1 MQLHIGADV
10 SVPLDKVMCV
20 LNDSGMTPPTRAFVE
35 KARKE
40 RRLTPCA
47 GKVKSYVVLKERGR
61 ERVFASHIASATL
74 EKRWKSE
81 IGREYLNEVAVL
93 TISEAEQE

>member
-10 SVPLDKVMCV
+10 SIPMDKILFV
-20 LNDSGMTPPTRAFVE
+20 LNETGMSQPTKIFID
-35 KARKE
+35 KARRE
-40 RRLTPCA
+40 RRFTPCT
-47 GKVKSYVVLKERGR
+47 GKIKSYVVLKERGR

-93 TISEAEQE
+93 TVSEADQE

>member
-10 SVPLDKVMCV
+10 SIPLDKILFV
-20 LNDSGMTPPTRAFVE
+20 LNDTGMTPPTKAFIE

-40 RRLTPCA
+40 RRLTPCV

-61 ERVFASHIASATL
+61 ERVFASHIAVATL

-81 IGREYLNEVAVL
+81 ISREYLNEIAVL
-93 TISEAEQE
+93 TISEAEQG